1 MGLFTKSHER
11 EVQSFLLKV
20 VNNNCQELRALM
32 DGPRAE
38 SRVPLVGVVLVVP
51 LVKNEPAMGQ
61 AFTAMT
67 KELSTTGMALVLT
80 EPRGLDEVMVGV
92 RWEGEMTYLRAKT
105 RHLNPLGGG
114 FFQLGLQVTSLV
126 HPGDFPQLDSV
137 SI

>member
-51 LVKNEPAMGQ
+51 LVNKQPAMGQ

-67 KELSTTGMALVLT
+67 KELSTTGMALVLA
-80 EPRGLDEVMVGV
+80 EPRGLDEVIVGV

>member
-38 SRVPLVGVVLVVP
+38 TRVPLVGVVLVVP
-51 LVKNEPAMGQ
+51 LVNKQPAMGQ

-67 KELSTTGMALVLT
+67 KELSTTGMALVLA
-80 EPRGLDEVMVGV
+80 EPRGLDEVIVGV

-126 HPGDFPQLDSV
+126 HPGDFPQLDSI